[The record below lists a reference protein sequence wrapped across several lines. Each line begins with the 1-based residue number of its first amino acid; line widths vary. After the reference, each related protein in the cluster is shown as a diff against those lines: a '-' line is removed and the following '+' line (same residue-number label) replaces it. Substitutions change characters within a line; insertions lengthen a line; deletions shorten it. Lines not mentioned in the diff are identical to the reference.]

1 MKDPVLKLQ
10 LLARTEMALGRIQAR
25 RTGNRIT
32 LSLIALVFVLLGLGM
47 LNFSGYQAFAVRF
60 SPALAGLFIALID
73 IVIAGIIFS
82 LAGKT
87 GGESNEEKMAKDI
100 RDLAYSE
107 LNADVDTLKAEFT
120 KVSEDVHRIRSGFSA
135 IKSGSAGGLSGIVP
149 LLGLLTKAVKKNKK
163 T

>member
-25 RTGNRIT
+25 RAGTRIT

-60 SPALAGLFIALID
+60 SPAFSGLFIALID
-73 IVIAGIIFS
+73 IGVAVTIFI
-82 LAGKT
+82 LAGRT
-87 GGESNEEKMAKDI
+87 SSESNEEKMAKDI

-107 LNADVDTLKAEFT
+107 LNADVDALKAEFAR
-120 KVSEDVHRIRSGFSA
+120 VSSDVHRIRSGFSA
-135 IKSGSAGGLSGIVP
+135 FRGGAAGGLGGIVP

-163 T
+163 